1 MKSNSLKTGA
11 LWIGVL
17 IALVWTAAAAELR
30 TWTFSHDGQMKTSSG
45 GVTSFKQKGR
55 MDAVFVRAETNT
67 VVLMPSRGQ
76 YITIALT
83 NLSDPDRD
91 FIVRTVKL
99 NEPDVP
105 PGLPA
110 LERNELSRR
119 KLEATKVRND
129 ATAKRR
135 LAQSQL
141 EEAGTLDSEAARLSD
156 KAQEF
161 QSKARPAPDS
171 LSAPPASPTG
181 TMPANIASAAAD
193 QLQQDSARMRV
204 QAQEKRQKA
213 ADLEKEAV
221 QLEQT
226 ATLLETNRGAAAP
239 STTRPQNS
247 NAGPPARKDNPN
259 S

>member
-1 MKSNSLKTGA
+1 
-11 LWIGVL
+11 
-17 IALVWTAAAAELR
+17 
-30 TWTFSHDGQMKTSSG
+30 
-45 GVTSFKQKGR
+45 
-55 MDAVFVRAETNT
+55 MDAVFVRAEANS
-67 VVLMPSRGQ
+67 VVLMASRGE
-76 YITIALT
+76 YITIAVT

-91 FIVRTVKL
+91 FIARTVKL

-119 KLEATKVRND
+119 KVEAAKVRND

-141 EEAGTLDSEAARLSD
+141 EEAGTLDGEAARLSD

-161 QSKARPAPDS
+161 QSKARPASDS
-171 LSAPPASPTG
+171 LNSPPASPTG

-193 QLQQDSARMRV
+193 QLQQDSARIRV
-204 QAQEKRQKA
+204 QAEEKRQKA
-213 ADLEKEAV
+213 ADLQKEAA

-226 ATLLETNRGAAAP
+226 ANLLETNHAATAP
-239 STTRPQNS
+239 ANTGQKNS
-247 NAGPPARKDNPN
+247 NAGPAARKENPN